1 MRRHRC
7 GRPSAGRVESKMAGV
22 SEETAGGDE
31 RGERVSADREGR
43 PPRCPRGSRSQA
55 AITHDG
61 GTLSLTYSRR
71 RCFLSDSTGVR
82 NSTKRVAGAVKG
94 PAARVCDHCMQSVA
108 LVTARPAVT
117 GLE

>member
-7 GRPSAGRVESKMAGV
+7 ERQLDGRVESKMAGV
-22 SEETAGGDE
+22 SEETAGGEE

-43 PPRCPRGSRSQA
+43 PPRLPRGSQRRA
-55 AITHDG
+55 AVTHDG
-61 GTLSLTYSRR
+61 GTLSLTYGQR

-94 PAARVCDHCMQSVA
+94 AGCAC
-108 LVTARPAVT
+108 L
-117 GLE
+117 